1 MHEFK
6 TQLGHPL
13 PNSLHAVSV
22 SLPKWADVVGY
33 EEGEKRVVDAM
44 KLGYPRFVYHPLVK
58 QLFAEAEAEF
68 AKVGEFCMVLPS
80 KKVAEQCVEFC
91 KAGKV
96 NEFKGVFAVVLQE
109 ALRAKA
115 KEFWQHAGFII
126 SSRQAEAILN
136 GNKPIAE
143 DFQPKIKAHLA
154 KIAVADAEDIYLFPT
169 GMAAI
174 FAAYQ
179 LLNVTSPSDSE
190 GKAIEADWPARPRS
204 ASNTIQLGFPYLDT
218 LKIQQKWG
226 ANEFV
231 RFNDFE
237 TLSKAKTEAIFTEF
251 PLNPLL
257 QQVDFVKLRE
267 VIGETPLII
276 DDTLSTWENFRSLD
290 YADIAVTSLTKFYS
304 GIGDVTAGSL
314 ILSKKSPH
322 YARFKAALAEQHEN
336 LLYPDDA
343 EVLWKNAQGYK
354 ERIAKINVNA
364 AKIADFLKTRHPSLE
379 TRHYGGMISVIMPK
393 PEQAVKFYD
402 SLEVSKGPSLGTE
415 YTLACPYTLLAHY
428 KELDWAASL
437 GVPAHLVRI
446 SIGCEDYAELE
457 DTFEKAL
464 QSAQ

>member
-1 MHEFK
+1 MHKFSE
-6 TQLGHPL
+6 QLGVPL

-22 SLPKWADVVGY
+22 NLPKWADVVGY
-33 EEGEKRVVDAM
+33 EEGEKRVIDALQ
-44 KLGYPRFVYHPLVK
+44 LGYPRFVYHPLIRK
-58 QLFAEAEAEF
+58 LFAAADAELAEL
-68 AKVGEFCMVLPS
+68 GEFCMVLPS
-80 KKVAEQCVEFC
+80 RKVAQQCVDFC
-91 KAGKV
+91 GAGKV
-96 NEFKGVFAVVLQE
+96 EAFKTVFAAVLPE

-136 GNKPIAE
+136 GNKPIAQ
-143 DFQPKIKAHLA
+143 DFQPQIKKHIAELA
-154 KIAVADAEDIYLFPT
+154 RADAEDVYLFPT

-179 LLNVTSPSDSE
+179 LLERKKTV
-190 GKAIEADWPARPRS
+190 
-204 ASNTIQLGFPYLDT
+204 QLGFPYLDT

-226 ANEFV
+226 DAQFV
-231 RFNDFE
+231 KFDDFE
-237 TLSKAKTEAIFTEF
+237 TLSKLKPEAIFTEF

-257 QQVDFVKLRE
+257 QEVDFIELRK
-267 VIGETPLII
+267 VIGQTPLVI
-276 DDTLSTWENFRSLD
+276 DDTLSTWENLRALD

-314 ILSKKSPH
+314 ILNKKSPH
-322 YARFKAALAEQHEN
+322 YTRFKAAIAEQYEN

-343 EVLWKNAQGYK
+343 KVLFENGKLYQHRIQRININAEK
-354 ERIAKINVNA
+354 IAK
-364 AKIADFLKTRHPSLE
+364 FLQKATDAE
-379 TRHYGGMISVIMPK
+379 IRHYGGMISIIFPK
-393 PEQAVKFYD
+393 QQQAMKFYD

-457 DTFEKAL
+457 ATFEKAL
-464 QSAQ
+464 ATSSS